1 MKNTLEY
8 LQQVN
13 SSQIIMSS
21 DFEKLANKKND
32 VKQTRIKTIVKKTR
46 IKIVKPWACKLGY
59 FVNMPIPQT
68 LGLVS
73 LVRSN

>member
-8 LQQVN
+8 LQEVN

-46 IKIVKPWACKLGY
+46 IKIPWACKYGY

-68 LGLVS
+68 LGIIS
-73 LVRSN
+73 TI

>member
-8 LQQVN
+8 LQQVE
-13 SSQIIMSS
+13 STQIIMSK

-46 IKIVKPWACKLGY
+46 IKIIRPWACKYGY

-68 LGLVS
+68 LGIIS
-73 LVRSN
+73 TI